1 MRDPLNTPPSPPI
14 LKGNE
19 RPGPPP
25 LLSEK
30 QLRSG
35 PGFPI
40 FIGLFAVVAFCLIVW
55 FGIYKDNIINNSD
68 QLPLVAANDKPVRV
82 RPIEPGG
89 MKIPHQDKL
98 ILKEL
103 VDGKKQSSMELLLP
117 KPEAPLSFNK
127 KPDENIKTI
136 TKSKVVQSLK
146 KTAAS
151 TKEELAKKNSEPVNP
166 EKKQNVNNGLKK
178 ERITK
183 AKLKKEKI
191 GTVNRKKIP
200 MGTPISNFRIQL
212 ASVKNDKLARLA
224 WKKYRQKFAKILGD
238 LELYIEKV
246 SIPEKGTFHRVQAG
260 VLNKIKAQNICSTLI
275 NKKQPCIITRI
286 KSGGG

>member
-1 MRDPLNTPPSPPI
+1 VRDPLSAPSSPPI

-55 FGIYKDNIINNSD
+55 FGIYKDNIINNSN
-68 QLPLVAANDKPVRV
+68 QLPVVAANDKPIRV
-82 RPIEPGG
+82 RPTEPGG
-89 MKIPHQDKL
+89 MKVPHQDKL

-103 VDGKKQSSMELLLP
+103 VDGEKQSSIELLLP
-117 KPEAPLSFNK
+117 KPETPLSFNK
-127 KPDENIKTI
+127 KPMENSKTVI
-136 TKSKVVQSLK
+136 KSKTVQSLEK
-146 KTAAS
+146 SAPATN
-151 TKEELAKKNSEPVNP
+151 KELPQKISELVNS
-166 EKKQNVNNGLKK
+166 EKKQKVNN
-178 ERITK
+178 E
-183 AKLKKEKI
+183 LKKEKT
-191 GTVNRKKIP
+191 GTVNSKKLL
-200 MGTPISNFRIQL
+200 MGTPDSKYRIQL
-212 ASVKNDKLARLA
+212 ASVKSDKLARVA
-224 WKKYRQKFAKILGD
+224 WKKYRQKFSKHLGD

-246 SIPEKGTFHRVQAG
+246 LIPTKGTFHRVQAG
-260 VLNKIKAQNICSTLI
+260 VLNKIKAQNICSALI